1 METIENNMSELDDL
15 KQQYA
20 ALKNQFNQ
28 QQIVNNNLMKSAI
41 RTKTKFFR
49 RYRKEI
55 IFVYPAVTLFA
66 CWFLWHSLG
75 AVALWPCIATALFMA
90 ACTFIELRIT
100 RHVGDSK
107 VENKDLLTL
116 SRDAAQ
122 ASKSFLIYIIT
133 FLALLMVLFVFIS
146 WVIWKNTTGV
156 LTDNLIPRVL
166 LAMLFAAVFAAIC
179 CVKFVKEGNGVMKQ
193 VAEISPECGDPR
205 VERNAELFK
214 IAGIMLGGF
223 YFAALG
229 VNMFHVING
238 MAGVSL
244 FVLLVC
250 IIYCNILMVFLCR
263 HGKQPRLLSVCECLA
278 AVFALLAIHW
288 LTHQYPG
295 AIILALVTLL
305 ILAAALITYLL
316 TRKKR

>member
-1 METIENNMSELDDL
+1 MENIENNMSELDDL
-15 KQQYA
+15 KTQYA
-20 ALKNQFNQ
+20 TLKDQFDQ
-28 QQIVNNNLMKSAI
+28 QQIVNSNLMKSAI

-55 IFVYPAVTLFA
+55 IFVYPAITLFV

-133 FLALLMVLFVFIS
+133 FLALLMVLFVFIT
-146 WVIWKNTTGV
+146 WVIWKNTAGV

-166 LAMLFAAVFAAIC
+166 LAMLIAAVYVAIC

-214 IAGIMLGGF
+214 TAGILLGAF
-223 YFAALG
+223 YAVALG

-250 IIYCNILMVFLCR
+250 IIYCNILLVFLCR
-263 HGKQPRLLSVCECLA
+263 HGKQSRLLSVCECLA

-288 LTHQYPG
+288 LTHQYLG
-295 AIILALVTLL
+295 GILLALIAAGLLALSAVTFF
-305 ILAAALITYLL
+305 I